1 MRLFFKIIY
10 YYIMNF
16 INNLYIQIK
25 NVFSDGV
32 FGISLGDLAI
42 ILFSIIISLLVR
54 SVVARILVNK
64 VKNIVTKTGN
74 KIDDKLFEALVPPF
88 RLLPIVIVFLAI
100 TLYFDIESTLGLYFQ
115 KINNTL
121 STVFVFWLIHQALIP
136 FSNVFNKLDKI
147 LTKGLVLWIVR
158 SLKYLI
164 IFLGIVAVLE
174 VWGIKIGPVIAGLGL
189 FGVAVALGAQDLF
202 KNLISGIMILLEKR
216 FQLGDVISVPGHT
229 EGTVEHIGFRSTL
242 IRKFDSTPITIPN
255 YIFAEAPI
263 LNYTNRNFR
272 RINWT
277 IGLEYNSTL
286 DQIKKLTDSISSYLS
301 ENENFMV
308 NDNYKSY
315 VRLNKFNDSSIDIL
329 IVCFTAT
336 RDWDKYLETK
346 EKLAIEI
353 KRKVEELNLSFAFPS
368 QSIYIEKQ

>member
-1 MRLFFKIIY
+1 
-10 YYIMNF
+10 MNF
-16 INNLYIQIK
+16 IENFYTQIIR
-25 NVFSDGV
+25 VLSDGV
-32 FGISLGDLAI
+32 FGVSLGDLAI
-42 ILFSIIISLLVR
+42 IFISIIISLLVR
-54 SVVARILVNK
+54 SIVARILVNK
-64 VKNIVTKTGN
+64 VKTIVSKTGN

-88 RLLPIVIVFLAI
+88 RLLPIVIVFLTI

-121 STVFVFWLIHQALIP
+121 STIFVFWLIHQALIP
-136 FSNVFNKLDKI
+136 FSNLFNKLENI
-147 LTKGLVLWIVR
+147 LTKGLVLWIIR

-263 LNYTNRNFR
+263 LNYTNRNYR

-286 DQIKKLTDSISSYLS
+286 DQIKKLTESISIYLKES
-301 ENENFMV
+301 KNFMV
-308 NDNYKSY
+308 NENYKSF
-315 VRLNKFNDSSIDIL
+315 VRLEKFNDSSIDI
-329 IVCFTAT
+329 IIICFTST
-336 RDWDKYLETK
+336 KDWDKYLEIK
-346 EKLAIEI
+346 EELAIYIKECVEKL
-353 KRKVEELNLSFAFPS
+353 RLNFAFPS
-368 QSIYIEKQ
+368 TSIYIEKQQ

>member
-1 MRLFFKIIY
+1 MKFIE
-10 YYIMNF
+10 NF
-16 INNLYIQIK
+16 YIQII
-25 NVFSDGV
+25 NVFRDGV

-42 ILFSIIISLLVR
+42 IFSSIIISLLVR
-54 SVVARILVNK
+54 SFVAKLLVNK
-64 VKNIVTKTGN
+64 VKAIVSKTGN

-100 TLYFDIESTLGLYFQ
+100 TLYFDIETTLGLYFQ

-136 FSNVFNKLDKI
+136 FSNLFNKLDKI

-277 IGLEYNSTL
+277 IGLEYSSTL
-286 DQIKKLTDSISSYLS
+286 EQIKKLTNSISSYLD
-301 ENENFMV
+301 NNNNFMV
-308 NDNYKSY
+308 NDSYKSF
-315 VRLNKFNDSSIDIL
+315 VRLEKFNDSSIDVL
-329 IVCFTAT
+329 IICFTST
-336 RDWDKYLETK
+336 KDWDKYLQIK
-346 EKLAIEI
+346 EDLAMEI

-368 QSIYIEKQ
+368 QSIYIEKN